1 MRLTSRQRT
10 CLEKLLDVHY
20 RQQGQPIH
28 YTTLAR
34 ALGVAN
40 STAYEMLK
48 VLEQKGYVSSEYHL
62 TEDHTGPGRSM
73 VLFRPTLKT
82 LRTFR
87 HLLGED
93 ARHQEWDVIREKLL
107 RRLATADSSHDEQW
121 IADLLATIPESRDPL
136 LYCGHVVAAS
146 LWSMKDLLR
155 HRVYEWSIFRKVE
168 RADASSFDAL
178 GLLPGFALGFA
189 YALRRHSSWLARL
202 AECVERYQ
210 AYLLQL
216 DEEGRAR
223 LLSFSHD
230 MVDALR
236 ASSGG
241 N

>member
-1 MRLTSRQRT
+1 MQLTSRQRV

-28 YTTLAR
+28 YTALAR

-40 STAYEMLK
+40 STAYEMLRL
-48 VLEQKGYVSSEYHL
+48 LEQKGYASSEYRL
-62 TEDHTGPGRSM
+62 AEDHAGPGRSM

-93 ARHQEWDVIREKLL
+93 ARRQEWDTIREKLL
-107 RRLATADSSHDEQW
+107 HRLATADSPSEEQLLG
-121 IADLLATIPESRDPL
+121 DLLTAIPESRDPL
-136 LYCGHVVAAS
+136 FYCGHVVAAS
-146 LWSMKDLLR
+146 LLSIKSQLL
-155 HRVYEWSIFRKVE
+155 HRVQEWSIFRSME

-189 YALRRHSSWLARL
+189 YAVQRNASWLARL

-210 AYLLQL
+210 AYLLQM
-216 DEEGRAR
+216 DEEGRTR
-223 LLSFSHD
+223 LLRFSRE
-230 MVDALR
+230 MMEVLR
-236 ASSGG
+236 ASSAGS
-241 N
+241 